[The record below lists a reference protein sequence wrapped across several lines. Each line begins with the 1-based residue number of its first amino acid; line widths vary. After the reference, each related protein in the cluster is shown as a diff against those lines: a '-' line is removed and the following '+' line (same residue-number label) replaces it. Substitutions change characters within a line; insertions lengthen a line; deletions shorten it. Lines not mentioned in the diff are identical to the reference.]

1 MANAQI
7 VDFPIV
13 YCNESFC
20 KISGYNRAEVMQ
32 KSCRCSFMY
41 GELTDKETIARIE
54 ECLEGQI
61 CDQFEIL
68 LYKKNKTPLWLLLQ
82 IAPIKNERDLV
93 VLFLLTFRDI
103 TALKQPIE
111 TDDVKG
117 GLSKFAKLARSVTR
131 SRSVLVSQFSS
142 HLPALKDSTLP
153 VATKQSHLG
162 HRRREIYGVATGGR
176 DVVAGPAAAGGLMVL
191 STPMMSLS
199 GDVMPQYRQEAPKT
213 PPHILLHYCAFKAIW
228 DWIILCLTFYTAIM
242 VPYNV
247 AFKNKTSEDVFLL
260 VVDTIVDV
268 IFFIDIVLNFHTTF
282 VGAGG
287 EVVSDPKVIRMNYL
301 KSWFIID
308 LLSCLPYD
316 VFNAFDHDEDGI
328 GSLFSAL
335 KVVRLLRLGRVVRK
349 LDRYLEYGA
358 AMLILLL
365 CFYMLVAHWLA
376 CVWYSI
382 GRSDADA
389 GVQYSWLWKL
399 ANVTQSPYSYLWTNA
414 STAPE
419 LVAGPPRR
427 TMYVTALYFTMTCMT
442 SVGFGNVAAETD
454 NEKIFTICMMI
465 IAALLY
471 ATIFGHVTTI
481 IQQMTS
487 ATAKY
492 HDMLNN
498 VREFMKLHEVPKAL
512 SERVMDYVVST
523 WAMTKGLDTDKVL
536 NYCPKDMKAD
546 ICVHLNR
553 KVFNEHPAFRLAS
566 DGCLRALAMHFTM
579 SHSAPGDLLYHTG
592 ESIDSL
598 CFIVTGSLEV
608 IQDDEVVAILGKG
621 DVFGDSFWK
630 DSAVGQSAAN
640 VRALTYCDLHTIKRD
655 KLLEVLDFYQAFANS
670 FARNLILTYNL
681 RHRLIFRKVADV
693 RREKELAERRKNEPQ
708 LDQSQDHLVR
718 KIFSR
723 FKTDGEPQIS
733 ISQIARASNRSNQD
747 SDEELT
753 VSVLPPWP
761 SFRFRR
767 ERHAADVEKGDE
779 KEEKISSG
787 SLVRKVVAAPA
798 EPEASGPGRPRA
810 SKWGR
815 LLGSSSLDSGSDG
828 GSGPETFKRS
838 LSHRGDS
845 GGGGSGSR
853 FGGGGSGGPSSMMV
867 GGLGVGLSSGGVGS
881 NKVFP
886 KLGKLTGVTIE
897 EDVESKEMSSGG
909 GGSSTAL
916 ALHDSSKQSAL
927 QMRRLESY
935 DGGLIGQSGHDR
947 EILAAVLEVKVDLK
961 LEVQR
966 VNQRLAKIED
976 LLAQI
981 VTRLP
986 APTTPVTPSPTPTPT
1001 PSPVPPPAP
1010 PPANLLMTTGSSPFA
1025 LALARS
1031 QAAAVA
1037 GPSGMSSSS
1046 GAGSPQ
1052 QQLTCSG
1059 GGGQGPTSPQTPTSA
1074 QASSSSPDSR
1084 PPSVS
1089 ATTQTSARERNWVL
1103 IRNWVRAGVLYRHKC
1118 EPSPST
1124 TPKEKEPQHHH
1135 QQQQP
1140 TPSTPGCSSFATTAS
1155 SSSTS
1160 SPALTASQQ
1169 ISVIAASSPSRAHQ
1183 QLQISASSAMSSPS
1197 ITRSPGSKAP
1207 TPPPHHPHHAHHHH
1221 HHHQYHQYGGSTL
1234 QQQPITTTT
1243 TTTSSSSSG
1252 AGGGGGVREPL
1263 LERLLS
1269 HHRQQQQQ
1277 QQETAAD
1284 QQPSTSYGG
1293 GGDGQATLGAT
1304 SSTSSSGALGP
1315 LLLRKRRSKS
1325 RSKGAAPLAPLAS
1338 QPVSPTEPTETT
1350 QMLPPEP
1357 SGPGG
1362 DDGAGAGGG
1371 GGDEPMLRP
1380 SSSSATR
1387 TPTGTSASEEPP
1399 KKRQAPRP
1407 NREYL

>member
-1 MANAQI
+1 MPGGRRGLVAPQNTFLENIIRRSSSQPDSSFLLANAQI

-32 KSCRCSFMY
+32 KSCRCGFMY
-41 GELTDKETIARIE
+41 GELTDKGTIARIE
-54 ECLEGQI
+54 ECLESQI
-61 CDQFEIL
+61 HDQFEIL
-68 LYKKNKTPLWLLLQ
+68 LYKKNSAPRGMSSTGSQKSARKTHHVNKRRHTYKDRRTIPGPKGGHIERTLFSLPPSLDFKKPLWLLLQ

-111 TDDVKG
+111 ADDSKG

-142 HLPALKDSTLP
+142 HLPALKDSAIPT
-153 VATKQSHLG
+153 TGKQSHLA
-162 HRRREIYGVATGGR
+162 H
-176 DVVAGPAAAGGLMVL
+176 
-191 STPMMSLS
+191 MMSLS
-199 GDVMPQYRQEAPKT
+199 SDVMPQYRQEAPKT

-247 AFKNKTSEDVFLL
+247 AFKNKTSEDVSLL
-260 VVDTIVDV
+260 VVDSIVDV

-282 VGAGG
+282 VGPGG

-308 LLSCLPYD
+308 LFSCLPYD

-376 CVWYSI
+376 CVWYVTLRYSI
-382 GRSDADA
+382 GRSDADN

-399 ANVTQSPYSYLWTNA
+399 ANVTQSPYSYLWTNT

-419 LVAGPPRR
+419 LVAGPSRR

-621 DVFGDSFWK
+621 DVFGDSFWTNP
-630 DSAVGQSAAN
+630 SVGQSAAN

-655 KLLEVLDFYQAFANS
+655 RLLEVLDFYQTFTNS
-670 FARNLILTYNL
+670 FARNLVLTYNL
-681 RHRLIFRKVADV
+681 SHRLIFRKVADV

-708 LDQSQDHLVR
+708 LDQAQDHLVR
-718 KIFSR
+718 KILS
-723 FKTDGEPQIS
+723 
-733 ISQIARASNRSNQD
+733 
-747 SDEELT
+747 
-753 VSVLPPWP
+753 
-761 SFRFRR
+761 RFRR
-767 ERHAADVEKGDE
+767 EKHTADVEKGDGKDGKDS
-779 KEEKISSG
+779 KEGESSH
-787 SLVRKVVAAPA
+787 SRKLSTTDENTTVKAR
-798 EPEASGPGRPRA
+798 PG
-810 SKWGR
+810 KWGR
-815 LLGSSSLDSGSDG
+815 LLGSASLDSGSETGTGVD
-828 GSGPETFKRS
+828 TFKRS
-838 LSHRGDS
+838 LSARDA
-845 GGGGSGSR
+845 R
-853 FGGGGSGGPSSMMV
+853 PSS
-867 GGLGVGLSSGGVGS
+867 SAGS

-886 KLGKLTGVTIE
+886 KFGKLSGTIE
-897 EDVESKEMSSGG
+897 ESGDTEVAKESQQPQQPPAAAD
-909 GGSSTAL
+909 T
-916 ALHDSSKQSAL
+916 KQL
-927 QMRRLESY
+927 QLRRLESY
-935 DGGLIGQSGHDR
+935 DDGLITTQTSHDR

-976 LLAQI
+976 ILQTLMN
-981 VTRLP
+981 RLP
-986 APTTPVTPSPTPTPT
+986 TISPPQPKVTF
-1001 PSPVPPPAP
+1001 A
-1010 PPANLLMTTGSSPFA
+1010 TGSNGS
-1025 LALARS
+1025 S
-1031 QAAAVA
+1031 Q
-1037 GPSGMSSSS
+1037 PQSSSS
-1046 GAGSPQ
+1046 CQ
-1052 QQLTCSG
+1052 QATQTLSG
-1059 GGGQGPTSPQTPTSA
+1059 NGIAEQKVSIATT
-1074 QASSSSPDSR
+1074 
-1084 PPSVS
+1084 SVS
-1089 ATTQTSARERNWVL
+1089 TMASEGYREQGTTTERSS
-1103 IRNWVRAGVLYRHKC
+1103 KPQ
-1118 EPSPST
+1118 E
-1124 TPKEKEPQHHH
+1124 QHH
-1135 QQQQP
+1135 
-1140 TPSTPGCSSFATTAS
+1140 
-1155 SSSTS
+1155 
-1160 SPALTASQQ
+1160 
-1169 ISVIAASSPSRAHQ
+1169 
-1183 QLQISASSAMSSPS
+1183 
-1197 ITRSPGSKAP
+1197 
-1207 TPPPHHPHHAHHHH
+1207 HHHH
-1221 HHHQYHQYGGSTL
+1221 HHHQS
-1234 QQQPITTTT
+1234 QQSDRLKDTDYK
-1243 TTTSSSSSG
+1243 SSS
-1252 AGGGGGVREPL
+1252 REVSKEL
-1263 LERLLS
+1263 LERLT
-1269 HHRQQQQQ
+1269 Q
-1277 QQETAAD
+1277 A
-1284 QQPSTSYGG
+1284 STSR
-1293 GGDGQATLGAT
+1293 GDD
-1304 SSTSSSGALGP
+1304 STPLGP
-1315 LLLRKRRSKS
+1315 LILRKRRSKS
-1325 RSKGAAPLAPLAS
+1325 RNKGAAPLAPLAT
-1338 QPVSPTEPTETT
+1338 QPISPSEATETT
-1350 QMLPPEP
+1350 QMLECTDDREP
-1357 SGPGG
+1357 SAA
-1362 DDGAGAGGG
+1362 DRSDRK
-1371 GGDEPMLRP
+1371 RP
-1380 SSSSATR
+1380 
-1387 TPTGTSASEEPP
+1387 P
-1399 KKRQAPRP
+1399 PRP
-1407 NREYL
+1407 REYL

>member
-1 MANAQI
+1 MPGGRRGLVAPQNTFLENIIRRSSSQPDSSFLLANAQI

-32 KSCRCSFMY
+32 KSCRCGFMY

-61 CDQFEIL
+61 HDQFEIL

-111 TDDVKG
+111 ADDSKG

-142 HLPALKDSTLP
+142 HLPALKDSALP
-153 VATKQSHLG
+153 TTAKQSHLA
-162 HRRREIYGVATGGR
+162 H
-176 DVVAGPAAAGGLMVL
+176 
-191 STPMMSLS
+191 MMSLS

-247 AFKNKTSEDVFLL
+247 AFKNKTSEDVSLL
-260 VVDTIVDV
+260 VVDSIVDV

-282 VGAGG
+282 VGPGG

-382 GRSDADA
+382 GRSDADN

-399 ANVTQSPYSYLWTNA
+399 ANVTQSPYSYLWTNT

-419 LVAGPPRR
+419 LVAGPSRR

-621 DVFGDSFWK
+621 DVFGDSFWTNP
-630 DSAVGQSAAN
+630 SVGQSAAN

-655 KLLEVLDFYQAFANS
+655 RLLEVLDFYQAFANS
-670 FARNLILTYNL
+670 FARNLVLTYNL
-681 RHRLIFRKVADV
+681 SHRLIFRKVADV

-708 LDQSQDHLVR
+708 LDQAQDHLVR

-723 FKTDGEPQIS
+723 FKTDGDAQIVGVS
-733 ISQIARASNRSNQD
+733 RAANGRSQD

-753 VSVLPPWP
+753 VNVLPPWP

-767 ERHAADVEKGDE
+767 ERHTADVEKGDGKDG
-779 KEEKISSG
+779 KEGKEGESSH
-787 SLVRKVVAAPA
+787 SRKVSIADDNTVVK
-798 EPEASGPGRPRA
+798 GGRA
-810 SKWGR
+810 GKWGR
-815 LLGSSSLDSGSDG
+815 LLGSSSLDSGSETGTGVD
-828 GSGPETFKRS
+828 TFKRS
-838 LSHRGDS
+838 LSARDA
-845 GGGGSGSR
+845 R
-853 FGGGGSGGPSSMMV
+853 PSS
-867 GGLGVGLSSGGVGS
+867 SAGS

-886 KLGKLTGVTIE
+886 KFGKLSGTIE
-897 EDVESKEMSSGG
+897 ETGDAEGAKEGQQQQQNV
-909 GGSSTAL
+909 A
-916 ALHDSSKQSAL
+916 DSKQL
-927 QMRRLESY
+927 QLRRLESY
-935 DGGLIGQSGHDR
+935 DDGLITTQPSHDR

-976 LLAQI
+976 MLQTLMN
-981 VTRLP
+981 RLP
-986 APTTPVTPSPTPTPT
+986 A
-1001 PSPVPPPAP
+1001 A
-1010 PPANLLMTTGSSPFA
+1010 
-1025 LALARS
+1025 
-1031 QAAAVA
+1031 
-1037 GPSGMSSSS
+1037 
-1046 GAGSPQ
+1046 SPQ
-1052 QQLTCSG
+1052 QQKSTNNFSTGGNGGSSQNQSGGQPQG
-1059 GGGQGPTSPQTPTSA
+1059 GGGGAGGSSCQQGS
-1074 QASSSSPDSR
+1074 QA
-1084 PPSVS
+1084 
-1089 ATTQTSARERNWVL
+1089 TQTSGGIGGEQKV
-1103 IRNWVRAGVLYRHKC
+1103 
-1118 EPSPST
+1118 
-1124 TPKEKEPQHHH
+1124 
-1135 QQQQP
+1135 
-1140 TPSTPGCSSFATTAS
+1140 
-1155 SSSTS
+1155 STS
-1160 SPALTASQQ
+1160 TSTSGGEVYREQGTTTERMSKSQE
-1169 ISVIAASSPSRAHQ
+1169 
-1183 QLQISASSAMSSPS
+1183 
-1197 ITRSPGSKAP
+1197 
-1207 TPPPHHPHHAHHHH
+1207 HHHHHH
-1221 HHHQYHQYGGSTL
+1221 HHHQSQSDRLKDSDYK
-1234 QQQPITTTT
+1234 
-1243 TTTSSSSSG
+1243 TSS
-1252 AGGGGGVREPL
+1252 REVSKEL
-1263 LERLLS
+1263 LERL
-1269 HHRQQQQQ
+1269 
-1277 QQETAAD
+1277 A
-1284 QQPSTSYGG
+1284 
-1293 GGDGQATLGAT
+1293 QATT
-1304 SSTSSSGALGP
+1304 SRGDDGTPLGP
-1315 LLLRKRRSKS
+1315 LILRKRRSKS
-1325 RSKGAAPLAPLAS
+1325 RNKGAAPLAPLAS
-1338 QPVSPTEPTETT
+1338 QPISPSEATETT
-1350 QMLPPEP
+1350 QMLECT
-1357 SGPGG
+1357 
-1362 DDGAGAGGG
+1362 DDR
-1371 GGDEPMLRP
+1371 EQ
-1380 SSSSATR
+1380 SATTTDR
-1387 TPTGTSASEEPP
+1387 SDRSDRKRPP
-1399 KKRQAPRP
+1399 PRP
-1407 NREYL
+1407 REYL

>member
-1 MANAQI
+1 MPGGRRGLVAPQNTFLENIIRRSSSQPDSSFLLANAQI

-32 KSCRCSFMY
+32 KSCRCGFMY

-61 CDQFEIL
+61 HDQFEIL

-111 TDDVKG
+111 ADDTKG

-142 HLPALKDSTLP
+142 HLPALKDTAIP
-153 VATKQSHLG
+153 TTGKQSHLA
-162 HRRREIYGVATGGR
+162 H
-176 DVVAGPAAAGGLMVL
+176 
-191 STPMMSLS
+191 MMSLS

-247 AFKNKTSEDVFLL
+247 AFKNKTSEDVSLL
-260 VVDTIVDV
+260 VVDSIVDV

-282 VGAGG
+282 VGPGG

-382 GRSDADA
+382 GRSDADN

-399 ANVTQSPYSYLWTNA
+399 ANVTQSPYSYLWTNT

-419 LVAGPPRR
+419 LVAGPSRR

-621 DVFGDSFWK
+621 DVFGDSFWTNP
-630 DSAVGQSAAN
+630 SVGQSAAN

-655 KLLEVLDFYQAFANS
+655 RLLEVLDFYQAFANS
-670 FARNLILTYNL
+670 FARNLVLTYNL
-681 RHRLIFRKVADV
+681 SHRLIFRKVADV

-708 LDQSQDHLVR
+708 LDQAQDHLVR

-723 FKTDGEPQIS
+723 F
-733 ISQIARASNRSNQD
+733 
-747 SDEELT
+747 
-753 VSVLPPWP
+753 
-761 SFRFRR
+761 RR
-767 ERHAADVEKGDE
+767 ERHTPDVEKGDGKDGKDG
-779 KEEKISSG
+779 KEGESSH
-787 SLVRKVVAAPA
+787 SRKLSTTEETTAAKPR
-798 EPEASGPGRPRA
+798 PG
-810 SKWGR
+810 KWGR
-815 LLGSSSLDSGSDG
+815 LLGSASLDSGSETGTGTD
-828 GSGPETFKRS
+828 TFKRS
-838 LSHRGDS
+838 LSARDARP
-845 GGGGSGSR
+845 GSSA
-853 FGGGGSGGPSSMMV
+853 
-867 GGLGVGLSSGGVGS
+867 GS

-886 KLGKLTGVTIE
+886 KFGKLSGTIE
-897 EDVESKEMSSGG
+897 EAGDTE
-909 GGSSTAL
+909 TAK
-916 ALHDSSKQSAL
+916 DSQQQQQLQLQQQQQQQQQTAAADSKQL
-927 QMRRLESY
+927 QLRRLESY
-935 DGGLIGQSGHDR
+935 DDGLITTQPSHDR

-976 LLAQI
+976 ILQTLMN
-981 VTRLP
+981 RLP
-986 APTTPVTPSPTPTPT
+986 AISPAQPKVTFASGT
-1001 PSPVPPPAP
+1001 
-1010 PPANLLMTTGSSPFA
+1010 NGSASSQPGQA
-1025 LALARS
+1025 QTSSSCQQGS
-1031 QAAAVA
+1031 QATQT
-1037 GPSGMSSSS
+1037 SSSS
-1046 GAGSPQ
+1046 GVNVEQKVTIA
-1052 QQLTCSG
+1052 
-1059 GGGQGPTSPQTPTSA
+1059 
-1074 QASSSSPDSR
+1074 
-1084 PPSVS
+1084 
-1089 ATTQTSARERNWVL
+1089 
-1103 IRNWVRAGVLYRHKC
+1103 
-1118 EPSPST
+1118 
-1124 TPKEKEPQHHH
+1124 
-1135 QQQQP
+1135 
-1140 TPSTPGCSSFATTAS
+1140 TAS
-1155 SSSTS
+1155 VATMVSDGYREQGTI
-1160 SPALTASQQ
+1160 TER
-1169 ISVIAASSPSRAHQ
+1169 ISKPQ
-1183 QLQISASSAMSSPS
+1183 E
-1197 ITRSPGSKAP
+1197 
-1207 TPPPHHPHHAHHHH
+1207 PHHHHHH
-1221 HHHQYHQYGGSTL
+1221 HHHQS
-1234 QQQPITTTT
+1234 QQSERLKDTEYK
-1243 TTTSSSSSG
+1243 SSS
-1252 AGGGGGVREPL
+1252 REVSKEL
-1263 LERLLS
+1263 LERLA
-1269 HHRQQQQQ
+1269 Q
-1277 QQETAAD
+1277 A
-1284 QQPSTSYGG
+1284 STSR
-1293 GGDGQATLGAT
+1293 GDD
-1304 SSTSSSGALGP
+1304 STPLGP
-1315 LLLRKRRSKS
+1315 LILRKRRSKS
-1325 RSKGAAPLAPLAS
+1325 RNKGAAPLAPLAT
-1338 QPVSPTEPTETT
+1338 QPISPSEATETT
-1350 QMLPPEP
+1350 QMLECTDDREP
-1357 SGPGG
+1357 STA
-1362 DDGAGAGGG
+1362 DRSDRK
-1371 GGDEPMLRP
+1371 RP
-1380 SSSSATR
+1380 
-1387 TPTGTSASEEPP
+1387 P
-1399 KKRQAPRP
+1399 PRP
-1407 NREYL
+1407 REYL

>member
-1 MANAQI
+1 MPGGRRGLVAPQNTFLENIIRRSSSQPDSSFLLANAQI

-32 KSCRCSFMY
+32 KSCRCGFMY
-41 GELTDKETIARIE
+41 GELTDEKTISRIE

-61 CDQFEIL
+61 HDQFEIL

-82 IAPIKNERDLV
+82 IAPIKNERELV

-111 TDDVKG
+111 TDDSKG

-142 HLPALKDSTLP
+142 HLPALKDSTMP
-153 VATKQSHLG
+153 TAAKQSQLAH
-162 HRRREIYGVATGGR
+162 
-176 DVVAGPAAAGGLMVL
+176 
-191 STPMMSLS
+191 MMSLS

-242 VPYNV
+242 VPFNV
-247 AFKNKTSEDVFLL
+247 AFKNKTSEDVSLL
-260 VVDTIVDV
+260 VVDSIVDV

-376 CVWYSI
+376 CIWYSI

-414 STAPE
+414 STIPE
-419 LVAGPPRR
+419 LVAGPSRR

-566 DGCLRALAMHFTM
+566 DGCLRALAMHFAM

-630 DSAVGQSAAN
+630 DSAIGQSAAN

-655 KLLEVLDFYQAFANS
+655 RLLEVLDFYQAFANS
-670 FARNLILTYNL
+670 FSRNLVLTYNL

-723 FKTDGEPQIS
+723 F
-733 ISQIARASNRSNQD
+733 
-747 SDEELT
+747 
-753 VSVLPPWP
+753 
-761 SFRFRR
+761 RR
-767 ERHAADVEKGDE
+767 EKHTADVEKGDGKDSKDGE
-779 KEEKISSG
+779 SSHVRKSSSG
-787 SLVRKVVAAPA
+787 EESSAA
-798 EPEASGPGRPRA
+798 RPRP

-815 LLGSSSLDSGSDG
+815 LLGSSSLDSGSEV
-828 GSGPETFKRS
+828 GSAADTFKRS
-838 LSHRGDS
+838 LSARDS
-845 GGGGSGSR
+845 R
-853 FGGGGSGGPSSMMV
+853 PSSSA
-867 GGLGVGLSSGGVGS
+867 GT

-886 KLGKLTGVTIE
+886 KLGKLSGTIE
-897 EDVESKEMSSGG
+897 EVSDSGDHAKDQG
-909 GGSSTAL
+909 QSLGV
-916 ALHDSSKQSAL
+916 DSKQLSL
-927 QMRRLESY
+927 KRFESY
-935 DGGLIGQSGHDR
+935 DGGLITSQPSHDR
-947 EILAAVLEVKVDLK
+947 EMLAAVLEVKVDLK

-976 LLAQI
+976 MLQ
-981 VTRLP
+981 
-986 APTTPVTPSPTPTPT
+986 
-1001 PSPVPPPAP
+1001 
-1010 PPANLLMTTGSSPFA
+1010 NLITKIP
-1025 LALARS
+1025 
-1031 QAAAVA
+1031 VA
-1037 GPSGMSSSS
+1037 GTPQASS
-1046 GAGSPQ
+1046 GTPQ
-1052 QQLTCSG
+1052 QQVQSSQRVAIPSVVASTGTSQSQG
-1059 GGGQGPTSPQTPTSA
+1059 GSERGQNGTPTT
-1074 QASSSSPDSR
+1074 SSPGNGVD
-1084 PPSVS
+1084 VQVQKS
-1089 ATTQTSARERNWVL
+1089 ASTS
-1103 IRNWVRAGVLYRHKC
+1103 
-1118 EPSPST
+1118 ST
-1124 TPKEKEPQHHH
+1124 TADQLTTSERLAKAQQQEQQLQQLQ

-1140 TPSTPGCSSFATTAS
+1140 LP
-1155 SSSTS
+1155 
-1160 SPALTASQQ
+1160 Q
-1169 ISVIAASSPSRAHQ
+1169 
-1183 QLQISASSAMSSPS
+1183 
-1197 ITRSPGSKAP
+1197 
-1207 TPPPHHPHHAHHHH
+1207 HHHH
-1221 HHHQYHQYGGSTL
+1221 HHHHHHPPDRLKDISLEGRLSGGS
-1234 QQQPITTTT
+1234 
-1243 TTTSSSSSG
+1243 SDYKAS
-1252 AGGGGGVREPL
+1252 REMSKEL
-1263 LERLLS
+1263 LERLT
-1269 HHRQQQQQ
+1269 Q
-1277 QQETAAD
+1277 A
-1284 QQPSTSYGG
+1284 STSRE
-1293 GGDGQATLGAT
+1293 D
-1304 SSTSSSGALGP
+1304 SSGIGP
-1315 LLLRKRRSKS
+1315 LILRKRRSKS
-1325 RSKGAAPLAPLAS
+1325 RNKGAAPLAPLAT

-1350 QMLPPEP
+1350 QMLE
-1357 SGPGG
+1357 SSE
-1362 DDGAGAGGG
+1362 DREQGGG
-1371 GGDEPMLRP
+1371 VERTERSERKRP
-1380 SSSSATR
+1380 
-1387 TPTGTSASEEPP
+1387 P
-1399 KKRQAPRP
+1399 PRP
-1407 NREYL
+1407 REYL

>member
-1 MANAQI
+1 MPGGRRGLVAPQNTFLENIIRRSSSQPDSSFLLANAQI

-13 YCNESFC
+13 YCNESFV

-32 KSCRCSFMY
+32 KSCRCGFMY

-61 CDQFEIL
+61 HDQFEIL
-68 LYKKNKTPLWLLLQ
+68 LYKKTKTPLWLLLQ

-111 TDDVKG
+111 TDDSKG

-142 HLPALKDSTLP
+142 HLPALKDTAIP
-153 VATKQSHLG
+153 TTTKQSHLG
-162 HRRREIYGVATGGR
+162 H
-176 DVVAGPAAAGGLMVL
+176 
-191 STPMMSLS
+191 MMSLS

-247 AFKNKTSEDVFLL
+247 AFKNKTSEDVSLL
-260 VVDTIVDV
+260 VVDSIVDV

-376 CVWYSI
+376 CIWYSI
-382 GRSDADA
+382 GRSDADN

-419 LVAGPPRR
+419 LVAGPSRR

-621 DVFGDSFWK
+621 DVFGDSFWTNPTI
-630 DSAVGQSAAN
+630 GQSAAN

-655 KLLEVLDFYQAFANS
+655 RLLEVLDFYQAFANS

-681 RHRLIFRKVADV
+681 SHRVKYIFYTPFV
-693 RREKELAERRKNEPQ
+693 RASNLSRQRKNEPQ
-708 LDQSQDHLVR
+708 LDQAQDHLVR

-723 FKTDGEPQIS
+723 F
-733 ISQIARASNRSNQD
+733 
-747 SDEELT
+747 
-753 VSVLPPWP
+753 
-761 SFRFRR
+761 RR
-767 ERHAADVEKGDE
+767 ERHTADVEKGDGKDAKDGE
-779 KEEKISSG
+779 TSQAKKLSTTEEG
-787 SLVRKVVAAPA
+787 GTTVAKTR
-798 EPEASGPGRPRA
+798 PG
-810 SKWGR
+810 KWGR
-815 LLGSSSLDSGSDG
+815 LLGSSSLDTGSESGTAGD
-828 GSGPETFKRS
+828 TFKRS
-838 LSHRGDS
+838 LSARDS
-845 GGGGSGSR
+845 R
-853 FGGGGSGGPSSMMV
+853 PSSSA
-867 GGLGVGLSSGGVGS
+867 GT

-886 KLGKLTGVTIE
+886 KLGKLGERTIE
-897 EDVESKEMSSGG
+897 ESGDNIENQKDAQQQQAPQQQTL
-909 GGSSTAL
+909 SV
-916 ALHDSSKQSAL
+916 DSKQL
-927 QMRRLESY
+927 QLRRLESY
-935 DGGLIGQSGHDR
+935 DGGLITQQSSHER

-976 LLAQI
+976 MLQALMNK
-981 VTRLP
+981 LP
-986 APTTPVTPSPTPTPT
+986 A
-1001 PSPVPPPAP
+1001 
-1010 PPANLLMTTGSSPFA
+1010 
-1025 LALARS
+1025 
-1031 QAAAVA
+1031 A
-1037 GPSGMSSSS
+1037 G
-1046 GAGSPQ
+1046 
-1052 QQLTCSG
+1052 
-1059 GGGQGPTSPQTPTSA
+1059 
-1074 QASSSSPDSR
+1074 
-1084 PPSVS
+1084 
-1089 ATTQTSARERNWVL
+1089 
-1103 IRNWVRAGVLYRHKC
+1103 
-1118 EPSPST
+1118 
-1124 TPKEKEPQHHH
+1124 
-1135 QQQQP
+1135 
-1140 TPSTPGCSSFATTAS
+1140 
-1155 SSSTS
+1155 
-1160 SPALTASQQ
+1160 
-1169 ISVIAASSPSRAHQ
+1169 
-1183 QLQISASSAMSSPS
+1183 SSPS
-1197 ITRSPGSKAP
+1197 IATTSTSTTPSEGYREQSTTTERISKSGQE
-1207 TPPPHHPHHAHHHH
+1207 HHHHHH
-1221 HHHQYHQYGGSTL
+1221 HHHQ
-1234 QQQPITTTT
+1234 
-1243 TTTSSSSSG
+1243 SSSSRDVSK
-1252 AGGGGGVREPL
+1252 EL
-1263 LERLLS
+1263 LERLA
-1269 HHRQQQQQ
+1269 Q
-1277 QQETAAD
+1277 A
-1284 QQPSTSYGG
+1284 STSR
-1293 GGDGQATLGAT
+1293 GDD
-1304 SSTSSSGALGP
+1304 SNALGP
-1315 LLLRKRRSKS
+1315 LILRKRRSKS
-1325 RSKGAAPLAPLAS
+1325 RNKGAAPLAPLAT
-1338 QPVSPTEPTETT
+1338 QPMSPSEATETT
-1350 QMLPPEP
+1350 QMLECTDDRDSS
-1357 SGPGG
+1357 SGPT
-1362 DDGAGAGGG
+1362 DRTVTDRTA
-1371 GGDEPMLRP
+1371 ERP
-1380 SSSSATR
+1380 DR
-1387 TPTGTSASEEPP
+1387 KRPP
-1399 KKRQAPRP
+1399 PRP
-1407 NREYL
+1407 REYL

>member
-1 MANAQI
+1 MPGGRRGLVAPQNTFLENIIRRSSSQPDSSFLLANAQI

-32 KSCRCSFMY
+32 KSCRCGFMY

-61 CDQFEIL
+61 HDQFEIL

-111 TDDVKG
+111 ADDSKG

-142 HLPALKDSTLP
+142 HLPALKDSALP
-153 VATKQSHLG
+153 TTAKQSHLA
-162 HRRREIYGVATGGR
+162 H
-176 DVVAGPAAAGGLMVL
+176 
-191 STPMMSLS
+191 MMSLS

-247 AFKNKTSEDVFLL
+247 AFKNKTSEDVSLL
-260 VVDTIVDV
+260 VVDSIVDV

-282 VGAGG
+282 VGPGG

-376 CVWYSI
+376 CVWYVTLRYSI
-382 GRSDADA
+382 GRSDADN

-399 ANVTQSPYSYLWTNA
+399 ANVTQSPYSYLWTNT

-419 LVAGPPRR
+419 LVAGPSRR

-621 DVFGDSFWK
+621 DVFGDSFWTNP
-630 DSAVGQSAAN
+630 SVGQSAAN

-655 KLLEVLDFYQAFANS
+655 RLLEVLDFYQAFANS
-670 FARNLILTYNL
+670 FARNLVLTYNL
-681 RHRLIFRKVADV
+681 SHRLIFRKVADV

-708 LDQSQDHLVR
+708 LDQAQDHLVR

-723 FKTDGEPQIS
+723 FKTDGDAQIVGVS
-733 ISQIARASNRSNQD
+733 RAANGRSQD

-753 VSVLPPWP
+753 VNVLPPWP

-767 ERHAADVEKGDE
+767 ERHTADVEKGDGKDG
-779 KEEKISSG
+779 KEGKEGESSH
-787 SLVRKVVAAPA
+787 SRKVSIADDNTVVK
-798 EPEASGPGRPRA
+798 GGRA
-810 SKWGR
+810 GKWGR
-815 LLGSSSLDSGSDG
+815 LLGSSSLDSGSETGTGVD
-828 GSGPETFKRS
+828 TFKRS
-838 LSHRGDS
+838 LSARDA
-845 GGGGSGSR
+845 R
-853 FGGGGSGGPSSMMV
+853 PSS
-867 GGLGVGLSSGGVGS
+867 SAGS

-886 KLGKLTGVTIE
+886 KFGKLSGTIE
-897 EDVESKEMSSGG
+897 ETGDAEGAKEGQQQQQNV
-909 GGSSTAL
+909 A
-916 ALHDSSKQSAL
+916 DSKQL
-927 QMRRLESY
+927 QLRRLESY
-935 DGGLIGQSGHDR
+935 DDGLITTQPSHDR

-976 LLAQI
+976 MLQTLMN
-981 VTRLP
+981 RLP
-986 APTTPVTPSPTPTPT
+986 A
-1001 PSPVPPPAP
+1001 A
-1010 PPANLLMTTGSSPFA
+1010 
-1025 LALARS
+1025 
-1031 QAAAVA
+1031 
-1037 GPSGMSSSS
+1037 
-1046 GAGSPQ
+1046 SPQ
-1052 QQLTCSG
+1052 QQKSTNNFSTGGNGGSSQNQSGGQPQG
-1059 GGGQGPTSPQTPTSA
+1059 GGGGAGGSSCQQGS
-1074 QASSSSPDSR
+1074 QA
-1084 PPSVS
+1084 
-1089 ATTQTSARERNWVL
+1089 TQTSGGIGGEQKV
-1103 IRNWVRAGVLYRHKC
+1103 
-1118 EPSPST
+1118 
-1124 TPKEKEPQHHH
+1124 
-1135 QQQQP
+1135 
-1140 TPSTPGCSSFATTAS
+1140 
-1155 SSSTS
+1155 STS
-1160 SPALTASQQ
+1160 TSTSGGEVYREQGTTTERMSKSQE
-1169 ISVIAASSPSRAHQ
+1169 
-1183 QLQISASSAMSSPS
+1183 
-1197 ITRSPGSKAP
+1197 
-1207 TPPPHHPHHAHHHH
+1207 HHHHHH
-1221 HHHQYHQYGGSTL
+1221 HHHQSQSDRLKDSDYK
-1234 QQQPITTTT
+1234 
-1243 TTTSSSSSG
+1243 TSS
-1252 AGGGGGVREPL
+1252 REVSKEL
-1263 LERLLS
+1263 LERL
-1269 HHRQQQQQ
+1269 
-1277 QQETAAD
+1277 A
-1284 QQPSTSYGG
+1284 
-1293 GGDGQATLGAT
+1293 QATT
-1304 SSTSSSGALGP
+1304 SRGDDGTPLGP
-1315 LLLRKRRSKS
+1315 LILRKRRSKS
-1325 RSKGAAPLAPLAS
+1325 RNKGAAPLAPLAS
-1338 QPVSPTEPTETT
+1338 QPISPSEATETT
-1350 QMLPPEP
+1350 QMLECT
-1357 SGPGG
+1357 
-1362 DDGAGAGGG
+1362 DDR
-1371 GGDEPMLRP
+1371 EQ
-1380 SSSSATR
+1380 SATTTDR
-1387 TPTGTSASEEPP
+1387 SDRSDRKRPP
-1399 KKRQAPRP
+1399 PRP
-1407 NREYL
+1407 REYL

>member
-1 MANAQI
+1 MPGGRRGLVAPQNTFLENIIRRSSSQPDSSFLLANAQI

-32 KSCRCSFMY
+32 KSCRCGFMY

-61 CDQFEIL
+61 HDQFEIL
-68 LYKKNKTPLWLLLQ
+68 LYKKNSAPRETPLWLLLQ

-111 TDDVKG
+111 ADDSKG

-142 HLPALKDSTLP
+142 HLPALKDSALP
-153 VATKQSHLG
+153 TTAKQSHLA
-162 HRRREIYGVATGGR
+162 H
-176 DVVAGPAAAGGLMVL
+176 
-191 STPMMSLS
+191 MMSLS

-247 AFKNKTSEDVFLL
+247 AFKNKTSEDVSLL
-260 VVDTIVDV
+260 VVDSIVDV

-282 VGAGG
+282 VGPGG

-382 GRSDADA
+382 GRSDADN

-399 ANVTQSPYSYLWTNA
+399 ANVTQSPYSYLWTNT

-419 LVAGPPRR
+419 LVAGPSRR

-621 DVFGDSFWK
+621 DVFGDSFWTNP
-630 DSAVGQSAAN
+630 SVGQSAAN

-655 KLLEVLDFYQAFANS
+655 RLLEVLDFYQAFANS
-670 FARNLILTYNL
+670 FARNLVLTYNL
-681 RHRLIFRKVADV
+681 SHRLIFRKVADV

-708 LDQSQDHLVR
+708 LDQAQDHLVR

-723 FKTDGEPQIS
+723 FKTDGDAQIVGVS
-733 ISQIARASNRSNQD
+733 RAANGRSQD

-753 VSVLPPWP
+753 VNVLPPWP

-767 ERHAADVEKGDE
+767 ERHTADVEKGDGKDG
-779 KEEKISSG
+779 KEGKEGESSH
-787 SLVRKVVAAPA
+787 SRKVSIADDNTVVK
-798 EPEASGPGRPRA
+798 GGRA
-810 SKWGR
+810 GKWGR
-815 LLGSSSLDSGSDG
+815 LLGSSSLDSGSETGTGVD
-828 GSGPETFKRS
+828 TFKRS
-838 LSHRGDS
+838 LSARDA
-845 GGGGSGSR
+845 R
-853 FGGGGSGGPSSMMV
+853 PSS
-867 GGLGVGLSSGGVGS
+867 SAGS

-886 KLGKLTGVTIE
+886 KFGKLSGTIE
-897 EDVESKEMSSGG
+897 ETGDAETAKESQQLQQQQQQNV
-909 GGSSTAL
+909 A
-916 ALHDSSKQSAL
+916 DSKQL
-927 QMRRLESY
+927 QLRRLESY
-935 DGGLIGQSGHDR
+935 DDGLITTQPSHDR

-976 LLAQI
+976 MLQTLMN
-981 VTRLP
+981 RLP
-986 APTTPVTPSPTPTPT
+986 A
-1001 PSPVPPPAP
+1001 A
-1010 PPANLLMTTGSSPFA
+1010 
-1025 LALARS
+1025 
-1031 QAAAVA
+1031 
-1037 GPSGMSSSS
+1037 
-1046 GAGSPQ
+1046 SPQ
-1052 QQLTCSG
+1052 QQKSTNNFSTGGNGGSSQNQSGGQPQGGSSCQQGSQATQTSG
-1059 GGGQGPTSPQTPTSA
+1059 GGGEQK
-1074 QASSSSPDSR
+1074 
-1084 PPSVS
+1084 V
-1089 ATTQTSARERNWVL
+1089 
-1103 IRNWVRAGVLYRHKC
+1103 
-1118 EPSPST
+1118 
-1124 TPKEKEPQHHH
+1124 
-1135 QQQQP
+1135 
-1140 TPSTPGCSSFATTAS
+1140 
-1155 SSSTS
+1155 STS
-1160 SPALTASQQ
+1160 TSTSGGEVYREQGTTTERMSKSQE
-1169 ISVIAASSPSRAHQ
+1169 
-1183 QLQISASSAMSSPS
+1183 
-1197 ITRSPGSKAP
+1197 
-1207 TPPPHHPHHAHHHH
+1207 HHHHHH
-1221 HHHQYHQYGGSTL
+1221 HHHQSQSDRLKESDYK
-1234 QQQPITTTT
+1234 
-1243 TTTSSSSSG
+1243 TSS
-1252 AGGGGGVREPL
+1252 REVSKEL
-1263 LERLLS
+1263 LERL
-1269 HHRQQQQQ
+1269 
-1277 QQETAAD
+1277 A
-1284 QQPSTSYGG
+1284 
-1293 GGDGQATLGAT
+1293 QATT
-1304 SSTSSSGALGP
+1304 SRGDDGTPLGP
-1315 LLLRKRRSKS
+1315 LILRKRRSKS
-1325 RSKGAAPLAPLAS
+1325 RNKGAAPLAPLAS
-1338 QPVSPTEPTETT
+1338 QPISPSEATETT
-1350 QMLPPEP
+1350 QMLECT
-1357 SGPGG
+1357 
-1362 DDGAGAGGG
+1362 DDR
-1371 GGDEPMLRP
+1371 EQ
-1380 SSSSATR
+1380 SATTADR
-1387 TPTGTSASEEPP
+1387 SERSDRKRPP
-1399 KKRQAPRP
+1399 PRP
-1407 NREYL
+1407 REYL

>member
-1 MANAQI
+1 MPGGRRGLVAPQNTFLENIIRRSSSQPDSSFLLANAQI

-32 KSCRCSFMY
+32 KSCRCGFMY

-61 CDQFEIL
+61 HDQFEIL
-68 LYKKNKTPLWLLLQ
+68 LYKKNSAPRETPLWLLLQ

-111 TDDVKG
+111 ADDSKG

-142 HLPALKDSTLP
+142 HLPALKDSALP
-153 VATKQSHLG
+153 TTAKQSHLA
-162 HRRREIYGVATGGR
+162 H
-176 DVVAGPAAAGGLMVL
+176 
-191 STPMMSLS
+191 MMSLS

-247 AFKNKTSEDVFLL
+247 AFKNKTSEDVSLL
-260 VVDTIVDV
+260 VVDSIVDV

-282 VGAGG
+282 VGPGG

-376 CVWYSI
+376 CVWYVTLRYSI
-382 GRSDADA
+382 GRSDADN

-399 ANVTQSPYSYLWTNA
+399 ANVTQSPYSYLWTNT

-419 LVAGPPRR
+419 LVAGPSRR

-621 DVFGDSFWK
+621 DVFGDSFWTNP
-630 DSAVGQSAAN
+630 SVGQSAAN

-655 KLLEVLDFYQAFANS
+655 RLLEVLDFYQAFANS
-670 FARNLILTYNL
+670 FARNLVLTYNL
-681 RHRLIFRKVADV
+681 SHRLIFRKVADV

-708 LDQSQDHLVR
+708 LDQAQDHLVR

-723 FKTDGEPQIS
+723 F
-733 ISQIARASNRSNQD
+733 
-747 SDEELT
+747 
-753 VSVLPPWP
+753 
-761 SFRFRR
+761 RR
-767 ERHAADVEKGDE
+767 ERHTADVEKGDGKDG
-779 KEEKISSG
+779 KEGKEGESSH
-787 SLVRKVVAAPA
+787 SRKVSIADDNTVVK
-798 EPEASGPGRPRA
+798 GGRA
-810 SKWGR
+810 GKWGR
-815 LLGSSSLDSGSDG
+815 LLGSSSLDSGSETGTGVD
-828 GSGPETFKRS
+828 TFKRS
-838 LSHRGDS
+838 LSARDA
-845 GGGGSGSR
+845 R
-853 FGGGGSGGPSSMMV
+853 PSS
-867 GGLGVGLSSGGVGS
+867 SAGS

-886 KLGKLTGVTIE
+886 KFGKLSGTIE
-897 EDVESKEMSSGG
+897 ETGDAETAKESQQLQQQQQQNV
-909 GGSSTAL
+909 A
-916 ALHDSSKQSAL
+916 DSKQL
-927 QMRRLESY
+927 QLRRLESY
-935 DGGLIGQSGHDR
+935 DDGLITTQPSHDR

-976 LLAQI
+976 MLQTLMN
-981 VTRLP
+981 RLP
-986 APTTPVTPSPTPTPT
+986 A
-1001 PSPVPPPAP
+1001 A
-1010 PPANLLMTTGSSPFA
+1010 
-1025 LALARS
+1025 
-1031 QAAAVA
+1031 
-1037 GPSGMSSSS
+1037 
-1046 GAGSPQ
+1046 SPQ
-1052 QQLTCSG
+1052 QQKSTNNFSTGGNGGSSQNQSGGQPQGGSSCQQGSQATQTSG
-1059 GGGQGPTSPQTPTSA
+1059 GGGEQK
-1074 QASSSSPDSR
+1074 
-1084 PPSVS
+1084 V
-1089 ATTQTSARERNWVL
+1089 
-1103 IRNWVRAGVLYRHKC
+1103 
-1118 EPSPST
+1118 
-1124 TPKEKEPQHHH
+1124 
-1135 QQQQP
+1135 
-1140 TPSTPGCSSFATTAS
+1140 
-1155 SSSTS
+1155 STS
-1160 SPALTASQQ
+1160 TSTSGGEVYREQGTTTERMSKSQE
-1169 ISVIAASSPSRAHQ
+1169 
-1183 QLQISASSAMSSPS
+1183 
-1197 ITRSPGSKAP
+1197 
-1207 TPPPHHPHHAHHHH
+1207 HHHHHH
-1221 HHHQYHQYGGSTL
+1221 HHHQSQSDRLKESDYK
-1234 QQQPITTTT
+1234 
-1243 TTTSSSSSG
+1243 TSS
-1252 AGGGGGVREPL
+1252 REVSKEL
-1263 LERLLS
+1263 LERL
-1269 HHRQQQQQ
+1269 
-1277 QQETAAD
+1277 A
-1284 QQPSTSYGG
+1284 
-1293 GGDGQATLGAT
+1293 QATT
-1304 SSTSSSGALGP
+1304 SRGDDGTPLGP
-1315 LLLRKRRSKS
+1315 LILRKRRSKS
-1325 RSKGAAPLAPLAS
+1325 RNKGAAPLAPLAS
-1338 QPVSPTEPTETT
+1338 QPISPSEATETT
-1350 QMLPPEP
+1350 QMLECT
-1357 SGPGG
+1357 
-1362 DDGAGAGGG
+1362 DDR
-1371 GGDEPMLRP
+1371 EQ
-1380 SSSSATR
+1380 SATTADR
-1387 TPTGTSASEEPP
+1387 SERSDRKRPP
-1399 KKRQAPRP
+1399 PRP
-1407 NREYL
+1407 REYL

>member
-1 MANAQI
+1 MPGGRRGLVAPQNTFLENIIRRSSSQPDSSFLLANAQI

-32 KSCRCSFMY
+32 KSCRCGFMY

-61 CDQFEIL
+61 HDQFEIL

-111 TDDVKG
+111 ADDSKG

-142 HLPALKDSTLP
+142 HLPALKDSALP
-153 VATKQSHLG
+153 TTAKQSHLA
-162 HRRREIYGVATGGR
+162 H
-176 DVVAGPAAAGGLMVL
+176 
-191 STPMMSLS
+191 MMSLS

-247 AFKNKTSEDVFLL
+247 AFKNKTSEDVSLL
-260 VVDTIVDV
+260 VVDSIVDV

-282 VGAGG
+282 VGPGG

-376 CVWYSI
+376 CVWYVTLRYSI
-382 GRSDADA
+382 GRSDADN

-399 ANVTQSPYSYLWTNA
+399 ANVTQSPYSYLWTNT

-419 LVAGPPRR
+419 LVAGPSRR

-621 DVFGDSFWK
+621 DVFGDSFWTNP
-630 DSAVGQSAAN
+630 SVGQSAAN

-655 KLLEVLDFYQAFANS
+655 RLLEVLDFYQAFANS
-670 FARNLILTYNL
+670 FARNLVLTYNL
-681 RHRLIFRKVADV
+681 SHRLIFRKVADV

-708 LDQSQDHLVR
+708 LDQAQDHLVR

-723 FKTDGEPQIS
+723 F
-733 ISQIARASNRSNQD
+733 
-747 SDEELT
+747 
-753 VSVLPPWP
+753 
-761 SFRFRR
+761 RR
-767 ERHAADVEKGDE
+767 ERHTADVEKGDGKDG
-779 KEEKISSG
+779 KEGKEGESSH
-787 SLVRKVVAAPA
+787 SRKVSIADDNTVVK
-798 EPEASGPGRPRA
+798 GGRA
-810 SKWGR
+810 GKWGR
-815 LLGSSSLDSGSDG
+815 LLGSSSLDSGSETGTGVD
-828 GSGPETFKRS
+828 TFKRS
-838 LSHRGDS
+838 LSARDA
-845 GGGGSGSR
+845 R
-853 FGGGGSGGPSSMMV
+853 PSS
-867 GGLGVGLSSGGVGS
+867 SAGS

-886 KLGKLTGVTIE
+886 KFGKLSGTIE
-897 EDVESKEMSSGG
+897 ETGDAETAKESQQLQQQQQQNV
-909 GGSSTAL
+909 A
-916 ALHDSSKQSAL
+916 DSKQL
-927 QMRRLESY
+927 QLRRLESY
-935 DGGLIGQSGHDR
+935 DDGLITTQPSHDR

-976 LLAQI
+976 MLQTLMN
-981 VTRLP
+981 RLP
-986 APTTPVTPSPTPTPT
+986 A
-1001 PSPVPPPAP
+1001 A
-1010 PPANLLMTTGSSPFA
+1010 
-1025 LALARS
+1025 
-1031 QAAAVA
+1031 
-1037 GPSGMSSSS
+1037 
-1046 GAGSPQ
+1046 SPQ
-1052 QQLTCSG
+1052 QQKSTNNFSTGGNGGSSQNQSGGQPQGGSSCQQGSQATQTSG
-1059 GGGQGPTSPQTPTSA
+1059 GGGEQK
-1074 QASSSSPDSR
+1074 
-1084 PPSVS
+1084 V
-1089 ATTQTSARERNWVL
+1089 
-1103 IRNWVRAGVLYRHKC
+1103 
-1118 EPSPST
+1118 
-1124 TPKEKEPQHHH
+1124 
-1135 QQQQP
+1135 
-1140 TPSTPGCSSFATTAS
+1140 
-1155 SSSTS
+1155 STS
-1160 SPALTASQQ
+1160 TSTSGGEVYREQGTTTERMSKSQE
-1169 ISVIAASSPSRAHQ
+1169 
-1183 QLQISASSAMSSPS
+1183 
-1197 ITRSPGSKAP
+1197 
-1207 TPPPHHPHHAHHHH
+1207 HHHHHH
-1221 HHHQYHQYGGSTL
+1221 HHHQSQSDRLKESDYK
-1234 QQQPITTTT
+1234 
-1243 TTTSSSSSG
+1243 TSS
-1252 AGGGGGVREPL
+1252 REVSKEL
-1263 LERLLS
+1263 LERL
-1269 HHRQQQQQ
+1269 
-1277 QQETAAD
+1277 A
-1284 QQPSTSYGG
+1284 
-1293 GGDGQATLGAT
+1293 QATT
-1304 SSTSSSGALGP
+1304 SRGDDGTPLGP
-1315 LLLRKRRSKS
+1315 LILRKRRSKS
-1325 RSKGAAPLAPLAS
+1325 RNKGAAPLAPLAS
-1338 QPVSPTEPTETT
+1338 QPISPSEATETT
-1350 QMLPPEP
+1350 QMLECT
-1357 SGPGG
+1357 
-1362 DDGAGAGGG
+1362 DDR
-1371 GGDEPMLRP
+1371 EQ
-1380 SSSSATR
+1380 SATTADR
-1387 TPTGTSASEEPP
+1387 SERSDRKRPP
-1399 KKRQAPRP
+1399 PRP
-1407 NREYL
+1407 REYL

>member
-1 MANAQI
+1 
-7 VDFPIV
+7 
-13 YCNESFC
+13 
-20 KISGYNRAEVMQ
+20 
-32 KSCRCSFMY
+32 
-41 GELTDKETIARIE
+41 
-54 ECLEGQI
+54 
-61 CDQFEIL
+61 
-68 LYKKNKTPLWLLLQ
+68 TPLWLLLQ

-142 HLPALKDSTLP
+142 HLPALKDSALP

-162 HRRREIYGVATGGR
+162 H
-176 DVVAGPAAAGGLMVL
+176 
-191 STPMMSLS
+191 MMSLS

-723 FKTDGEPQIS
+723 
-733 ISQIARASNRSNQD
+733 
-747 SDEELT
+747 
-753 VSVLPPWP
+753 
-761 SFRFRR
+761 
-767 ERHAADVEKGDE
+767 
-779 KEEKISSG
+779 
-787 SLVRKVVAAPA
+787 
-798 EPEASGPGRPRA
+798 
-810 SKWGR
+810 
-815 LLGSSSLDSGSDG
+815 
-828 GSGPETFKRS
+828 
-838 LSHRGDS
+838 
-845 GGGGSGSR
+845 
-853 FGGGGSGGPSSMMV
+853 
-867 GGLGVGLSSGGVGS
+867 
-881 NKVFP
+881 
-886 KLGKLTGVTIE
+886 
-897 EDVESKEMSSGG
+897 
-909 GGSSTAL
+909 
-916 ALHDSSKQSAL
+916 
-927 QMRRLESY
+927 
-935 DGGLIGQSGHDR
+935 
-947 EILAAVLEVKVDLK
+947 
-961 LEVQR
+961 
-966 VNQRLAKIED
+966 
-976 LLAQI
+976 
-981 VTRLP
+981 
-986 APTTPVTPSPTPTPT
+986 
-1001 PSPVPPPAP
+1001 
-1010 PPANLLMTTGSSPFA
+1010 
-1025 LALARS
+1025 
-1031 QAAAVA
+1031 
-1037 GPSGMSSSS
+1037 
-1046 GAGSPQ
+1046 
-1052 QQLTCSG
+1052 
-1059 GGGQGPTSPQTPTSA
+1059 
-1074 QASSSSPDSR
+1074 
-1084 PPSVS
+1084 
-1089 ATTQTSARERNWVL
+1089 
-1103 IRNWVRAGVLYRHKC
+1103 

-1124 TPKEKEPQHHH
+1124 TPKDKEPQHQ

-1169 ISVIAASSPSRAHQ
+1169 ISVIAASSPSRGHQ

-1221 HHHQYHQYGGSTL
+1221 HHHQYHQYGVSTQQQQ
-1234 QQQPITTTT
+1234 QQQPSTIT
-1243 TTTSSSSSG
+1243 TTTSSSSSSG
-1252 AGGGGGVREPL
+1252 AGGGGVREPL

-1277 QQETAAD
+1277 EMAAD
-1284 QQPSTSYGG
+1284 QQPSTSSGG
-1293 GGDGQATLGAT
+1293 GGGQATLGAT
-1304 SSTSSSGALGP
+1304 SSTSSAGALGP

-1357 SGPGG
+1357 SGPSG

-1371 GGDEPMLRP
+1371 DEPMLRP
-1380 SSSSATR
+1380 SSSSSATR

>member
-1 MANAQI
+1 MPGGRRGLVAPQNTFLENIIRRNSSQPDSSFLLANAQI

-20 KISGYNRAEVMQ
+20 KIFGYDRAEVMQ
-32 KSCRCSFMY
+32 KSCRCGFMY
-41 GELTDKETIARIE
+41 GELTDKELIARIE

-61 CDQFEIL
+61 HDQFEIP
-68 LYKKNKTPLWLLLQ
+68 LYKKNKTPLWLILQ

-103 TALKQPIE
+103 TTQKQTIE
-111 TDDVKG
+111 ADDSKS

-142 HLPALKDSTLP
+142 HLPALKDSALP
-153 VATKQSHLG
+153 TTAKQSHLT
-162 HRRREIYGVATGGR
+162 HLLT
-176 DVVAGPAAAGGLMVL
+176 
-191 STPMMSLS
+191 LS

-247 AFKNKTSEDVFLL
+247 AFKNKTSEDVSLL
-260 VVDTIVDV
+260 VVDSIVDV

-282 VGAGG
+282 VGPGG

-301 KSWFIID
+301 KSWFVID

-382 GRSDADA
+382 GRSDADN

-399 ANVTQSPYSYLWTNA
+399 ANVTQSPYSYLWTNT

-419 LVAGPPRR
+419 LVAGPSRR

-621 DVFGDSFWK
+621 DVFGDSFWTNP
-630 DSAVGQSAAN
+630 SVGQSAAN

-655 KLLEVLDFYQAFANS
+655 RLLEVLDFYQAFANS
-670 FARNLILTYNL
+670 FARNLVLTYNL
-681 RHRLIFRKVADV
+681 SHRLIFRKVADV

-708 LDQSQDHLVR
+708 LDQAQDHLVR

-723 FKTDGEPQIS
+723 F
-733 ISQIARASNRSNQD
+733 
-747 SDEELT
+747 
-753 VSVLPPWP
+753 
-761 SFRFRR
+761 RR
-767 ERHAADVEKGDE
+767 ERHTADVEKGDGKDGKDG
-779 KEEKISSG
+779 KEGESSH
-787 SLVRKVVAAPA
+787 SRKLSAADEGTA
-798 EPEASGPGRPRA
+798 TKGRPG
-810 SKWGR
+810 KWGR
-815 LLGSSSLDSGSDG
+815 LLGSASLDSGSETGTGVD
-828 GSGPETFKRS
+828 TFKRS
-838 LSHRGDS
+838 LSARDA
-845 GGGGSGSR
+845 R
-853 FGGGGSGGPSSMMV
+853 PSS
-867 GGLGVGLSSGGVGS
+867 SGGS

-886 KLGKLTGVTIE
+886 KFGKLTGTIE
-897 EDVESKEMSSGG
+897 ESGDGDTGKESSQQQQQQAS
-909 GGSSTAL
+909 A
-916 ALHDSSKQSAL
+916 ADSKQL
-927 QMRRLESY
+927 QLRRLESY
-935 DGGLIGQSGHDR
+935 DDGLISTQPSHDR

-976 LLAQI
+976 MLQMLMS
-981 VTRLP
+981 RLP
-986 APTTPVTPSPTPTPT
+986 TV
-1001 PSPVPPPAP
+1001 
-1010 PPANLLMTTGSSPFA
+1010 
-1025 LALARS
+1025 
-1031 QAAAVA
+1031 
-1037 GPSGMSSSS
+1037 
-1046 GAGSPQ
+1046 SPQ
-1052 QQLTCSG
+1052 QQKAGFPPGSNGSG
-1059 GGGQGPTSPQTPTSA
+1059 QSQPSSQGQ
-1074 QASSSSPDSR
+1074 SSSSCQQATQTNGGIGEQK
-1084 PPSVS
+1084 VS
-1089 ATTQTSARERNWVL
+1089 IATT
-1103 IRNWVRAGVLYRHKC
+1103 
-1118 EPSPST
+1118 
-1124 TPKEKEPQHHH
+1124 
-1135 QQQQP
+1135 
-1140 TPSTPGCSSFATTAS
+1140 
-1155 SSSTS
+1155 STS
-1160 SPALTASQQ
+1160 TMAGEGYREQGTTTERSSKSQD
-1169 ISVIAASSPSRAHQ
+1169 
-1183 QLQISASSAMSSPS
+1183 
-1197 ITRSPGSKAP
+1197 
-1207 TPPPHHPHHAHHHH
+1207 HHHH
-1221 HHHQYHQYGGSTL
+1221 HHHHHEPSSGRLKDSDYK
-1234 QQQPITTTT
+1234 
-1243 TTTSSSSSG
+1243 SSS
-1252 AGGGGGVREPL
+1252 REVSKEL
-1263 LERLLS
+1263 LERL
-1269 HHRQQQQQ
+1269 
-1277 QQETAAD
+1277 A
-1284 QQPSTSYGG
+1284 
-1293 GGDGQATLGAT
+1293 QATT
-1304 SSTSSSGALGP
+1304 SRSDDAAPLGP
-1315 LLLRKRRSKS
+1315 LILRKRRSKS
-1325 RSKGAAPLAPLAS
+1325 RNKGAAPLAPLAS
-1338 QPVSPTEPTETT
+1338 QPISPSEATETT
-1350 QMLPPEP
+1350 QMLECT
-1357 SGPGG
+1357 
-1362 DDGAGAGGG
+1362 DDR
-1371 GGDEPMLRP
+1371 EQQ
-1380 SSSSATR
+1380 SSAAAER
-1387 TPTGTSASEEPP
+1387 SDRKRPP
-1399 KKRQAPRP
+1399 PRP
-1407 NREYL
+1407 REYL

>member
-1 MANAQI
+1 MPGGRRGLVAPQNTFLENIIRRSSSQPDSSFLLANAQI

-20 KISGYNRAEVMQ
+20 NISGYNRAEVMQ
-32 KSCRCSFMY
+32 KSCRCGFMY
-41 GELTDKETIARIE
+41 GELTDKETIARIG

-61 CDQFEIL
+61 HDQFEIL

-111 TDDVKG
+111 ADDSKG
-117 GLSKFAKLARSVTR
+117 GLFKFAKLARSVTR
-131 SRSVLVSQFSS
+131 SRSVLVSSFSS
-142 HLPALKDSTLP
+142 HLPAVKDSTIP
-153 VATKQSHLG
+153 TTGKQSHLA
-162 HRRREIYGVATGGR
+162 H
-176 DVVAGPAAAGGLMVL
+176 
-191 STPMMSLS
+191 MMSLS

-247 AFKNKTSEDVFLL
+247 AFKNKTSEDVSLL
-260 VVDTIVDV
+260 VVDSIVDV

-282 VGAGG
+282 VGPGG

-376 CVWYSI
+376 CIWYSI
-382 GRSDADA
+382 GKSDADN

-399 ANVTQSPYSYLWTNA
+399 ANVTQSPYSYLWTNT

-419 LVAGPPRR
+419 LVAGPSRK

-454 NEKIFTICMMI
+454 SEKIFTICMMI
-465 IAALLY
+465 VAALLY

-621 DVFGDSFWK
+621 DVFGDSFWTNP
-630 DSAVGQSAAN
+630 SVGQSAAN

-655 KLLEVLDFYQAFANS
+655 RLLEVLDFYQAFANS

-681 RHRLIFRKVADV
+681 SHRLIFRKVADV

-708 LDQSQDHLVR
+708 LDQAQDHLVR
-718 KIFSR
+718 KILSR
-723 FKTDGEPQIS
+723 FKTDGEPQIGVTRAANGR
-733 ISQIARASNRSNQD
+733 SQQD

-753 VSVLPPWP
+753 VNVLPPWP

-767 ERHAADVEKGDE
+767 ERHTADVEKGDGKDSKDSKDS
-779 KEEKISSG
+779 KEGESTTEESA
-787 SLVRKVVAAPA
+787 VVKAR
-798 EPEASGPGRPRA
+798 PG
-810 SKWGR
+810 KWGR
-815 LLGSSSLDSGSDG
+815 LLGSASLDSSSEASAGA
-828 GSGPETFKRS
+828 ETFKRS
-838 LSHRGDS
+838 LSARDA
-845 GGGGSGSR
+845 R
-853 FGGGGSGGPSSMMV
+853 PSS
-867 GGLGVGLSSGGVGS
+867 SAGS

-886 KLGKLTGVTIE
+886 KFGKLSGTIE
-897 EDVESKEMSSGG
+897 EATDAETAKESQQQQP
-909 GGSSTAL
+909 A
-916 ALHDSSKQSAL
+916 AAADSKQL
-927 QMRRLESY
+927 QLRRLESY
-935 DGGLIGQSGHDR
+935 DDGLITTQPSHDR

-976 LLAQI
+976 ILQTLMNRFPAISPSQQK
-981 VTRLP
+981 VTF
-986 APTTPVTPSPTPTPT
+986 A
-1001 PSPVPPPAP
+1001 
-1010 PPANLLMTTGSSPFA
+1010 TGSTGSAQGQLSIQPQISYG
-1025 LALARS
+1025 S
-1031 QAAAVA
+1031 QA
-1037 GPSGMSSSS
+1037 
-1046 GAGSPQ
+1046 
-1052 QQLTCSG
+1052 
-1059 GGGQGPTSPQTPTSA
+1059 
-1074 QASSSSPDSR
+1074 
-1084 PPSVS
+1084 
-1089 ATTQTSARERNWVL
+1089 TQTSGSNGLAVPKVTIATVSVSTMASEGYREQGT
-1103 IRNWVRAGVLYRHKC
+1103 ITEC
-1118 EPSPST
+1118 I
-1124 TPKEKEPQHHH
+1124 PKSQDSHH
-1135 QQQQP
+1135 
-1140 TPSTPGCSSFATTAS
+1140 
-1155 SSSTS
+1155 
-1160 SPALTASQQ
+1160 
-1169 ISVIAASSPSRAHQ
+1169 
-1183 QLQISASSAMSSPS
+1183 
-1197 ITRSPGSKAP
+1197 
-1207 TPPPHHPHHAHHHH
+1207 HHHH
-1221 HHHQYHQYGGSTL
+1221 HHHQS
-1234 QQQPITTTT
+1234 QQSDRLKDADYK
-1243 TTTSSSSSG
+1243 SSS
-1252 AGGGGGVREPL
+1252 REVNKEL
-1263 LERLLS
+1263 LERLA
-1269 HHRQQQQQ
+1269 Q
-1277 QQETAAD
+1277 A
-1284 QQPSTSYGG
+1284 STSR
-1293 GGDGQATLGAT
+1293 GDD
-1304 SSTSSSGALGP
+1304 STPLGP
-1315 LLLRKRRSKS
+1315 LILRKRRSKS
-1325 RSKGAAPLAPLAS
+1325 RNKGAAPLAPLTT
-1338 QPVSPTEPTETT
+1338 QPISPSEATETT
-1350 QMLPPEP
+1350 QMLECTDDREQGPSTGDRSDRKRPP
-1357 SGPGG
+1357 
-1362 DDGAGAGGG
+1362 
-1371 GGDEPMLRP
+1371 
-1380 SSSSATR
+1380 
-1387 TPTGTSASEEPP
+1387 
-1399 KKRQAPRP
+1399 PRP
-1407 NREYL
+1407 REYL